1 MLAEPRPPPGPRP
14 NETPAAPAAGVSASV
29 TQLDDPWRTRIKRPK
44 TITAAGRA
52 LPPYQFRQEETD
64 LDEVD
69 LGRKIRRD
77 FEADFLLADCG
88 LRPGLHGVC
97 PPVDRGNETS
107 PPVH

>member
-14 NETPAAPAAGVSASV
+14 NETPAAPPQRAFPRLSRSSTIHGGLRSSV
-29 TQLDDPWRTRIKRPK
+29 PKQLRRQ
-44 TITAAGRA
+44 GE
-52 LPPYQFRQEETD
+52 PPFQFRQEETD